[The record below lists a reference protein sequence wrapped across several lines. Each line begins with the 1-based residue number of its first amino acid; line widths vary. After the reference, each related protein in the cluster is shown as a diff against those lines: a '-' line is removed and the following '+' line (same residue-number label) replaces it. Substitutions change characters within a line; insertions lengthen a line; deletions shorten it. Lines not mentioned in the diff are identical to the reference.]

1 MPPYFYL
8 YSIEIFTASG
18 ILKSKSWGTVTRS
31 EKVDSQA
38 AFESFD
44 SLVRKAHNVSK
55 SQQIHWISVCLLN
68 P

>member
-1 MPPYFYL
+1 MPIYFYL

-18 ILKSKSWGTVTRS
+18 ILKSKSWGTITRS

-38 AFESFD
+38 AFEDFD
-44 SLVRKAHNVSK
+44 SLVRKSHKVPK
-55 SQQIHWISVCLLN
+55 SHQLHWISICLLN